1 MIISDLGFGALWS
14 LFSVL
19 GLILIWKMK
28 RIYINT
34 TEVTIVN
41 IIGKKK
47 VFPLKEIKSIGH
59 LSYIGTIELKNG
71 ETFIFQ
77 IPLNKLPLIFFGRGL
92 NTTDK
97 YIAELTAYINKMEE
111 LQKD

>member
-1 MIISDLGFGALWS
+1 IS
-14 LFSVL
+14 LFSVA
-19 GLILIWKMK
+19 GLIVIWKMK

-41 IIGKKK
+41 IIGKKQSYT
-47 VFPLKEIKSIGH
+47 LKQIKSIGH
-59 LSYIGTIELKNG
+59 LSYVGTIELENG
-71 ETFIFQ
+71 DSFIFQ
-77 IPLNKLPLIFFGRGL
+77 IPLNKLPFYFGRGL

-111 LQKD
+111 LRKHD